1 MRKIYLDHNATTPV
15 HPEVLEAMLPFY
27 KDKFGN
33 ASSVHEFGRE
43 AKTALEE
50 SRETL
55 AKMINSAPSEIY
67 FTSGGTE
74 SDNLALR
81 GIAVANTKKGKH
93 IITAQTEHHAV
104 LEACKF
110 LKKEGYEITYL
121 QVDKYGFVNPDDLKK
136 NIRDDTILVSIMH
149 ANNETGVIQP
159 IEELS
164 RIAKESAVYFHSDT
178 VQSFGKIPIDVQKIS
193 LDTLAVSAHK
203 LYGPKGVGAIF
214 IRKGTRIIP
223 MIHGGHHERSRRAGT
238 ENIPG
243 IVGLAKATEIASR
256 DMEQQQQHLKNLT
269 ESFFKKLTE
278 KIPDLFLNGH
288 PEKRIPSTLN
298 ISFKGVEGESIILSL
313 DMKGVAVAS
322 GSACTSGALEP
333 SHVLSAMGIDPAIA
347 QSSIR
352 FGFGRENTM
361 QHVDYVVE
369 VLPEIIERLRSMSPI
384 YVSSKKE

>member
-1 MRKIYLDHNATTPV
+1 VSSHKI
-15 HPEVLEAMLPFY
+15 
-27 KDKFGN
+27 
-33 ASSVHEFGRE
+33 
-43 AKTALEE
+43 
-50 SRETL
+50 
-55 AKMINSAPSEIY
+55 
-67 FTSGGTE
+67 
-74 SDNLALR
+74 
-81 GIAVANTKKGKH
+81 
-93 IITAQTEHHAV
+93 
-104 LEACKF
+104 
-110 LKKEGYEITYL
+110 
-121 QVDKYGFVNPDDLKK
+121 
-136 NIRDDTILVSIMH
+136 
-149 ANNETGVIQP
+149 
-159 IEELS
+159 
-164 RIAKESAVYFHSDT
+164 
-178 VQSFGKIPIDVQKIS
+178 
-193 LDTLAVSAHK
+193 
-203 LYGPKGVGAIF
+203 YGPKGVGAIF

-256 DMEQQQQHLKNLT
+256 DMEQQHQHLKNLT
-269 ESFFKKLTE
+269 ESFFGKLSE

-288 PEKRIPSTLN
+288 PKKRIPSTLN

-361 QHVDYVVE
+361 EDVDYVVE

-384 YVSSKKE
+384 YASSKKE